1 MNYLLSGVDRV
12 LMNYLLSPV
21 DGVLMNY
28 LLSAVDG
35 VLVLM
40 NYLLSAVVLQQRKS
54 IQNHID
60 VYISDQAQSLME

>member
-1 MNYLLSGVDRV
+1 
-12 LMNYLLSPV
+12 
-21 DGVLMNY
+21 MNY

-35 VLVLM
+35 VVMNYLLSPVDGVLM

-60 VYISDQAQSLME
+60 VYISGINQTKHNL